1 MIMDRLNQDI
11 DVGHMD
17 ILSAKRL
24 RTQLSKRISAI
35 RVTDTIRLVTFVSAE
50 KKTVMDIGIQ
60 WLYDNQLIKKKS
72 KYAFLK
78 FAVENTL
85 KLILDEREKQ
95 EKIELQKIAY
105 MSQIEPNLPTPKA
118 QQFTPLK

>member
-17 ILSAKRL
+17 ILSAKKL

-35 RVTDTIRLVTFVSAE
+35 RETDTIRLVTFVSAE

>member
-17 ILSAKRL
+17 ILSAKKL

>member
-1 MIMDRLNQDI
+1 MEKLKQDI

-17 ILSAKRL
+17 ILSAKKL
-24 RTQLSKRISAI
+24 RVQLSKRISAI
-35 RVTDTIRLVTFVSAE
+35 RVTDTIKLVTVVNAE
-50 KKTVMDIGIQ
+50 KKAVMDIGIQ
-60 WLYDNQLIKKKS
+60 WLYDNKLIKKKS

-95 EKIELQKIAY
+95 ERIELQKAVY
-105 MSQIEPNLPTPKA
+105 MSQIEPNLPTPKE
-118 QQFTPLK
+118 QQFILPK

>member
-35 RVTDTIRLVTFVSAE
+35 RETDTIRLVTFVSAE